1 MGYIGSQL
9 IGGLYTTL
17 AFDERCAKIAYLI
30 HAPLW
35 PAVFWFTVGFWP
47 KVQVAI
53 TVGWSV
59 GLWFSEWAR
68 GERREARGEEETR
81 RKGKS

>member
-1 MGYIGSQL
+1 MGYTGSQL

-47 KVQVAI
+47 KLQILI
-53 TVGWSV
+53 TVGSSIA
-59 GLWFSEWAR
+59 LWFSELCVVRCDAR
-68 GERREARGEEETR
+68 R
-81 RKGKS
+81 